1 MITTLL
7 AALMVAPTTLTLTP
21 SDDVWVYPHASD
33 PSKDEY
39 LRVWGVGGKAVAE
52 DSGDA
57 DNFSYAYLKWDVSSV
72 PKDAKITEA
81 KLIVTHI
88 ASPSFDQETAKKN
101 PLEARPILA
110 TFEEK
115 KWNYEDSFK
124 NAPDKKDKSWFGTG
138 FPDLIPADKPFTIT
152 IDLLKGPNDFKKYLA
167 DNPSSLALA
176 IVSVLDPSE
185 SENRRTYKF
194 YSKDTEKAERR
205 PVLKLTYEK

>member
-1 MITTLL
+1 
-7 AALMVAPTTLTLTP
+7 MVAPTTLNLTP
-21 SDDVWVYPHASD
+21 TDDVWVYPHASD
-33 PSKDEY
+33 PGKDEY

-57 DNFSYAYLKWDVSSV
+57 DNFSYAYLKWDVSTF
-72 PKDAKITEA
+72 PKDAKLTEA

-88 ASPSFDQETAKKN
+88 ASPTFDLESAKKS

-115 KWNYEDSFK
+115 KWTYEESLK
-124 NAPDKKDKSWFGTG
+124 NPPDKKDKSYFGTG
-138 FPDLIPADKPFTIT
+138 FPDLIPADKVFTIS

-176 IVSVLDPSE
+176 VVSTLDPSE
-185 SENRRTYKF
+185 SENRRTYKL
-194 YSKDTEKAERR
+194 YSKDTEKPERR
-205 PVLKLTYEK
+205 PVLKLVYEKSASQLLGR